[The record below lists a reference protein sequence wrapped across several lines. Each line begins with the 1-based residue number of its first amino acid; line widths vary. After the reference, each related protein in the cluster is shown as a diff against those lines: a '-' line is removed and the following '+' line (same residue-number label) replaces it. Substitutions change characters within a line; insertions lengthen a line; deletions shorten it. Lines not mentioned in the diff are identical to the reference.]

1 MLKHLS
7 RWCQAGLFAS
17 MLLGTAACS
26 AQPASSAP
34 NYTDG
39 DEYITLPH
47 PQRYSAD
54 GKVEVDEVFSYG
66 CIHCAEF
73 APLADKLRRSL
84 PPGVV
89 FKLIPAAFNE
99 AWLPFA
105 QAYYASKDLGL
116 VDRTHLQLFQAK
128 FGEHYPI
135 NSLDELADFY
145 ARNGADR
152 ARFLQIANSPETM
165 ARIKR
170 DTALIQ
176 QWQVDGTPTLIV
188 DGKYRVNEVESRQ
201 ELADVA
207 LWLAKREL
215 AAKAK

>member
-1 MLKHLS
+1 MFKHLP
-7 RWCQAGLFAS
+7 RKWYVGLFAG
-17 MLLGTAACS
+17 LLLSTSACS
-26 AQPASSAP
+26 AQSPSAAAP
-34 NYTDG
+34 YTDG
-39 DEYITLPH
+39 AEYVTLPQ
-47 PQRYSAD
+47 PQRYSPE

-73 APLADKLRRSL
+73 ASIADKLRRSL

-89 FKLIPAAFNE
+89 FKLIPAAFND

-105 QAYYASKDLGL
+105 QAYYASKQLGL
-116 VDRTHLQLFQAK
+116 VDRTHLQLFEAK

-145 ARNGADR
+145 ARNGANRDE
-152 ARFLQIANSPETM
+152 FLRIANSPEVM
-165 ARIKR
+165 AKIKH

-176 QWQVDGTPTLIV
+176 QWQVDGTPTLVV
-188 DGKYRVNEVESRQ
+188 DGKYRVNQVDSRQ

-215 AAKAK
+215 AAKSQ

>member
-1 MLKHLS
+1 MSKHLS
-7 RWCQAGLFAS
+7 RWCRLGLFAA
-17 MLLGTAACS
+17 LALGTAACS
-26 AQPASSAP
+26 AQSPASSAR
-34 NYTDG
+34 YTDG

-47 PQRYSAD
+47 PQRFSAE

-89 FKLIPAAFNE
+89 FKLIPAAFND

-105 QAYYASKDLGL
+105 QAYYASQAMGL
-116 VDRTHLQLFQAK
+116 VDRTHLQLFKAK

-135 NSLDELADFY
+135 NTLGELADFY
-145 ARNGADR
+145 AANGADR
-152 ARFLQIANSPETM
+152 ARFMRIAQSPETM
-165 ARIKR
+165 AKIKR

-188 DGKYRVNEVESRQ
+188 DGKYRVNEVSSRQ

-207 LWLAKREL
+207 LWLARREL
-215 AAKAK
+215 AAQSK